1 MMMTMV
7 TEMKTMMLHPAAV
20 EMAILALLLS

>member
-1 MMMTMV
+1 MMMMME

-20 EMAILALLLS
+20 DKAILALLLL